1 MCKAAIDQCLTVL
14 NRVFSI
20 PRCEKIVAD
29 IEKIFGPAVKGSGLT
44 LSFLQ
49 ELIYY
54 YYYYYCCYYYYYYYY
69 DSYYLASQEL
79 IYRCRSPHKIE
90 WMLEYIWDGIDQKY
104 LSINDLSIVNMKS
117 ATRTSISDVALH
129 QRKLKEYLTGQW
141 LDTMNL
147 QSDAKSMLRDIFQ
160 SYPSYRK
167 LYNPGVHDDPNRP
180 VDRTFM
186 LRWHP
191 AAVEALNLFELAIV
205 TNNAQ
210 IAYTIRDAVRR
221 GMDAAD
227 TLALR
232 PFLTSVE
239 TIREAL
245 NPTTKGTAVGD
256 SAESGTG
263 NDNNADDDTEA
274 GNMSWRLLR
283 RRNKNMYQLAL
294 APAKQEHIS
303 AGACAG
309 ETRT

>member
-1 MCKAAIDQCLTVL
+1 
-14 NRVFSI
+14 
-20 PRCEKIVAD
+20 
-29 IEKIFGPAVKGSGLT
+29 
-44 LSFLQ
+44 
-49 ELIYY
+49 
-54 YYYYYCCYYYYYYYY
+54 
-69 DSYYLASQEL
+69 
-79 IYRCRSPHKIE
+79 
-90 WMLEYIWDGIDQKY
+90 
-104 LSINDLSIVNMKS
+104 MKS

-129 QRKLKEYLTGQW
+129 QRRLKEYLTGQW

-147 QSDAKSMLRDIFQ
+147 PSDAKSMLRDIFQ

-205 TNNAQ
+205 SDNAQ
-210 IAYTIRDAVRR
+210 ISYRIREAVRHGR
-221 GMDAAD
+221 DAAD
-227 TLALR
+227 TLALQ

-239 TIREAL
+239 TIREAI
-245 NPTTKGTAVGD
+245 NPTKGTVGD
-256 SAESGTG
+256 SAEGGTG
-263 NDNNADDDTEA
+263 NDNADDTEA
-274 GNMSWRLLR
+274 GNMSWRLR
-283 RRNKNMYQLAL
+283 RRNKNINQLAL